1 MNRMEGT
8 AGDSPR
14 EEPVVRC
21 VTEADRAFWFS
32 LDRHLPD
39 AEFGRK
45 VRDRMGYVLTADGK
59 PAALLRY
66 SLFWDSIPFC
76 TMLFVDPAEQRRG
89 FGRMLMAHWEA
100 DMKRQGYGLVMT
112 STQADEE
119 AQHFYRRLGYRD
131 CGGFLLPFPGWEQP
145 LELILAK
152 ELPDSQG

>member
-1 MNRMEGT
+1 MLKFRKLKES
-8 AGDSPR
+8 D
-14 EEPVVRC
+14 
-21 VTEADRAFWFS
+21 
-32 LDRHLPD
+32 L
-39 AEFGRK
+39 AET
-45 VRDRMGYVLTADGK
+45 DWEQAALTALLPSPSYWEDAVSAGAAVIVIFDGETPVGMLEMDAK
-59 PAALLRY
+59 PTESRPACAKVIRVLILPELRRHG
-66 SLFWDSIPFC
+66 L
-76 TMLFVDPAEQRRG
+76 
-89 FGRMLMAHWEA
+89 GRMLMAHWEA